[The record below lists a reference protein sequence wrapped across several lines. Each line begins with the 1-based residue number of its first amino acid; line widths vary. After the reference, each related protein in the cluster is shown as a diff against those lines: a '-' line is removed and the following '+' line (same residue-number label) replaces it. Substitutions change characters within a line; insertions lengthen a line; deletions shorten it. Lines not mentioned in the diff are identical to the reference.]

1 MDGGKYRE
9 YPVEMDLNKTEMLL
23 LLSVRYLKIAE
34 RLTVCVKQ
42 ARNLLLHD
50 KKGKL
55 GMLPWELK
63 FPLFFTVIMCINSC
77 NSERASFFFIK

>member
-1 MDGGKYRE
+1 MLLFNILQDCLDEDHDGGKYRE
-9 YPVEMDLNKTEMLL
+9 FPVEMDLNKTEMLL
-23 LLSVRYLKIAE
+23 LFNVRYSKIAE

-55 GMLPWELK
+55 GR
-63 FPLFFTVIMCINSC
+63 INH
-77 NSERASFFFIK
+77 SFNILMS